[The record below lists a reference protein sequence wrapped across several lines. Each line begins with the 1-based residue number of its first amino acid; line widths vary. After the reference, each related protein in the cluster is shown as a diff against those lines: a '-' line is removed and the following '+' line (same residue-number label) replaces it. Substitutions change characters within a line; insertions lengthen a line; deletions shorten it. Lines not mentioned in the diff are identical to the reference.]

1 MRFLR
6 HAAALVAAVALAV
19 APGPAAAQEAAEPT
33 AFCRTGRPAA
43 ECRTFLVATLNYYPT
58 SPATAEAAI
67 PWKVVEWEVGWMTNV
82 SPATAVGASITLGTG
97 ETGFHWVVQGR
108 YRRWLTHGAAVDG
121 SAGFIVAQHPPGVY
135 PHETIFGIT
144 GGLSGGL
151 TDWIAV
157 GAQAHALVGASN
169 GEPVNEGDVGM
180 RLGTAP
186 GLLAT
191 VRGGAYLIDGA
202 RRAPY

>member
-1 MRFLR
+1 MRFVR
-6 HAAALVAAVALAV
+6 HAASLGSAIVLAV

-33 AFCRTGRPAA
+33 AFCRTGRPAS

-58 SPATAEAAI
+58 SPATAEADI
-67 PWKVVEWEVGWMTNV
+67 PWKVVEWEVGWMTNL
-82 SPATAVGASITLGTG
+82 SPADAVGASITLGTG
-97 ETGFHWVVQGR
+97 ETGFHWAAKGR
-108 YRRWLTHGAAVDG
+108 YRRWLTRVAAVDG
-121 SAGFIVAQHPPGVY
+121 SAGFIVAQRPPDVY

-144 GGLSGGL
+144 GGLSVGL

-157 GAQAHALVGASN
+157 GAQARALVGASN
-169 GEPVNEGDVGM
+169 GEPVNEVDVGV

-191 VRGGAYLIDGA
+191 VLGGAYLIDGA
-202 RRAPY
+202 LRAP